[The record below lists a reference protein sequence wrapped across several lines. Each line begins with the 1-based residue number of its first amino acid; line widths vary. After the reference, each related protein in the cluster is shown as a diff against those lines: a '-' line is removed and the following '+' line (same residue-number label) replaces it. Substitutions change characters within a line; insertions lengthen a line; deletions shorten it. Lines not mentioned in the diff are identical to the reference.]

1 MSHSNF
7 TLNPRLFQEKEQN
20 KNTDS
25 SSQEIPFIKQE
36 QEEEYVHHP
45 HSVHLGN
52 TPELKYKDGHESGS
66 YPSFSAEK
74 HGIRNHSNHL
84 PDPQE
89 YQYSRGQDLSLA
101 QSGSFRSPEEYD
113 QYIADL
119 ASLRKYQTGPSDP
132 FQSSSPQASLQT
144 GGSESFRIYSA
155 STGLQPAS
163 SDVNRSSEDFY
174 YHTGDVPQAQPYQY
188 HLTHDQSSAGQS
200 LPIQH
205 FSTQNVVD
213 NQYYSSQA
221 YNSLPASQVP
231 EPALDLD
238 EYPVLQPGLIT
249 MNLPTP
255 PTTQEICYLQSWI
268 PRNQLEIEKFYAARP
283 GLSRPILGSSSKQDQ
298 LDIVIRQMLVE
309 HGAISDERKDIH
321 DRYDQL
327 GAILIGRFRA
337 KNPEHACELQRYGKF
352 AFSLPAFSSSTIT
365 QALPYPYKISSSGI
379 FNHYN
384 QISSNNYEKMGS
396 PDVEAVKKWGG
407 IRKQTNNKGV
417 YHEVLHRRRTMLG
430 AKFHPESKRLM
441 ALPHSTGET
450 LSDRDILQLARLSPY
465 QRHLR
470 ASNFFNERGEFY
482 TRHIRFTEMPDEYL
496 RREGLLRSWIPRKAG
511 DRPRNSIERAARAAQ
526 LGLTGDDKLIAD
538 AAAERLRRAA
548 SEKNMRES
556 KAA

>member
-1 MSHSNF
+1 MSHSNS
-7 TLNPRLFQEKEQN
+7 TLDPLLFQEKEQN
-20 KNTDS
+20 KKTNN

-36 QEEEYVHHP
+36 QEEEYMHHP
-45 HSVHLGN
+45 HSMHLNN
-52 TPELKYKDGHESGS
+52 TPDLKYEDGHESGPYS
-66 YPSFSAEK
+66 SFSVEK
-74 HGIRNHSNHL
+74 HGIRNNSNHL

-101 QSGSFRSPEEYD
+101 QSGSFRSPEKYD
-113 QYIADL
+113 QYVGDL
-119 ASLRKYQTGPSDP
+119 TSLQRYQTGPSDL
-132 FQSSSPQASLQT
+132 FQSSSPQESLQT
-144 GGSESFRIYSA
+144 GGSESFRIYSP
-155 STGLQPAS
+155 STGLQSAS
-163 SDVNRSSEDFY
+163 SDINRSSDEFY
-174 YHTGDVPQAQPYQY
+174 YHTGDLPQARTYQY
-188 HLTHDQSSAGQS
+188 QLTHDQSPAGQV
-200 LPIQH
+200 LPIRH
-205 FSTQNVVD
+205 SDNQNVVD
-213 NQYYSSQA
+213 NEYYSSQA
-221 YNSLPASQVP
+221 YNNSPASQVP

-238 EYPVLQPGLIT
+238 EYPVLQPALIT

-255 PTTQEICYLQSWI
+255 PTAQEICYLQSWI
-268 PRNQLEIEKFYAARP
+268 PRNQPEIEKFYAARP
-283 GLSRPILGSSSKQDQ
+283 GLSRPIFGGSSKQDQ

-309 HGAISDERKDIH
+309 HGAISDERKSIH

-337 KNPEHACELQRYGKF
+337 KNPEHASELQRYGKF
-352 AFSLPAFSSSTIT
+352 AFSSPAIT
-365 QALPYPYKISSSGI
+365 QALPYPYRLPPSGI

-384 QISSNNYEKMGS
+384 QSSGNNYEKMGS

-441 ALPHSTGET
+441 ALPYSTGET

-470 ASNFFNERGEFY
+470 ASKFFNERGEFY
-482 TRHIRFTEMPDEYL
+482 TRHVRFTEMPDDYL

-548 SEKNMRES
+548 SEKNMRKS